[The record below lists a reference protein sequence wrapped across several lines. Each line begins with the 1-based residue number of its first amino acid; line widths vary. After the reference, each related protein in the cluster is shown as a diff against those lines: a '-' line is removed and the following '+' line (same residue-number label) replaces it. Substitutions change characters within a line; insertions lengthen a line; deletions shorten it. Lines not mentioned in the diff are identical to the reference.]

1 MRKVFAIVRI
11 VHHLQPEQL
20 TLDELAE
27 RYQEAVYY
35 MHTQAEINAQ
45 KMSSLFGESE

>member
-11 VHHLQPEQL
+11 VHRLQPEQL

-35 MHTQAEINAQ
+35 LNAQAEITAQ
-45 KMSSLFGESE
+45 KIDKLFRAA